1 MAVPNTTVVPSKRE
15 SVVCGTCNTHKYI
28 DLISVPYV
36 FRYLCTELLSMK
48 IRLKLEFDNQIKN

>member
-1 MAVPNTTVVPSKRE
+1 MAIPNTNVVPSKRE
-15 SVVCGTCNTHKYI
+15 SVVYGTCNTHKYI

-48 IRLKLEFDNQIKN
+48 IKLKLEIN